1 MSQSCT
7 PNRPC
12 AFHGDVSPS
21 KDKDTKGATRIN
33 DCNEWSKVMW
43 LPLILGI
50 IAGIFLGIMITSM
63 CAAGAIAD
71 KDREI
76 ARLKELRK

>member
-1 MSQSCT
+1 
-7 PNRPC
+7 
-12 AFHGDVSPS
+12 
-21 KDKDTKGATRIN
+21 
-33 DCNEWSKVMW
+33 MW

-76 ARLKELRK
+76 ARLKELHTNYYETPEDSVPRWRNG

>member
-1 MSQSCT
+1 MSQPCT
-7 PNRPC
+7 PNRSR
-12 AFHGDVSPS
+12 AIHGDVSSP

-50 IAGIFLGIMITSM
+50 IAGTFLGLIISGICTI
-63 CAAGAIAD
+63 GAMAD

-76 ARLKELRK
+76 ARLKELHK